1 MPSRRFRPPLSLRS
15 RDRFLANP
23 KTLVAPRP
31 RGDAVSIVAAYVGAY
46 CSGMA
51 GRASPGE
58 VLRELRRQPDPDS
71 QAGQTVRWLLGSI
84 RVREAG
90 RLVASCGVPIANFAE
105 HLRVHGMLRRDLIG
119 WINQFAEPCSLP
131 PGAGSLAPLN
141 Q

>member
-1 MPSRRFRPPLSLRS
+1 MPARRFRPRVSLRP

-46 CSGMA
+46 C
-51 GRASPGE
+51 
-58 VLRELRRQPDPDS
+58 
-71 QAGQTVRWLLGSI
+71 AGQTVRWLLGSI

-119 WINQFAEPCSLP
+119 WINQFAAPCSLP
-131 PGAGSLAPLN
+131 PVSGSLAPLN